1 MLTCAPKNEE
11 VPLRCKPHECIMIG
25 DDIESD
31 IGGAQIA
38 GLQTA
43 LVKTGKFREKDLEI
57 GIKPDIIIDSI
68 ADFAL

>member
-1 MLTCAPKNEE
+1 
-11 VPLRCKPHECIMIG
+11 MIG

-43 LVKTGKFREKDLEI
+43 LVKTGKFRAQDLDT
-57 GIKPDIIIDSI
+57 GIQPDIIIDSI
-68 ADFAL
+68 AIFLV